1 VKFYPVTLPADSLSG
16 FWAEAGQWL
25 NAGNLILEFMNT
37 NALGPMTVI
46 SLEGEAKSP
55 RETVFRVVWRASIAL
70 LVGLLIF
77 LAWLVRTEG
86 LYEPGSDFG
95 YYIGLTGG
103 LLMLSLL
110 LYPLR
115 KRIAALERLGT
126 MESWFKFHMVA
137 GITGP
142 LLVLFHSTFRTGSLN
157 GAAALYA
164 MLLVA
169 FSGVMGRFIYRH
181 IHRGL
186 YGKKLTLE
194 EASAEVTECADHVR
208 SVYAVQPDIEP
219 RLKAFHDA
227 AFDQSGSS
235 LVRAWRFVTL
245 YWKSRRL
252 AKSVRADAKKAL
264 VKQFKKIGGGRRE
277 VVMNYRL
284 ARDQIDR
291 YLDAIVMAS
300 QLSVWE
306 RLFSFWHIVHIPF
319 LYLLVFSGVV
329 HVVAVHMY

>member
-1 VKFYPVTLPADSLSG
+1 
-16 FWAEAGQWL
+16 
-25 NAGNLILEFMNT
+25 
-37 NALGPMTVI
+37 MTVI
-46 SLEGEAKSP
+46 SMEGEAKSSS
-55 RETVFRVVWRASIAL
+55 EKVFRGAWRLAIAV
-70 LVGLLIF
+70 LVGLLIL
-77 LAWLVRTEG
+77 LAWLVRVGE
-86 LYEPGSDFG
+86 LYEANSDFA
-95 YYIGLTGG
+95 YYIGLIGG

-115 KRIAALERLGT
+115 KRIRAFERLGA

-137 GITGP
+137 GIVGP

-169 FSGVMGRFIYRH
+169 FSGVIGRFIYRH
-181 IHRGL
+181 IHRGM

-194 EASAEVTECADHVR
+194 EVSTEMAECSFHVS
-208 SVYAVQPDIEP
+208 SVYALQPDIEP

-227 AFDQSGSS
+227 AFDQGGAWPS
-235 LVRAWRFVTL
+235 RAWRFITL
-245 YWKSRRL
+245 RWRSQRL
-252 AKSVRADAKKAL
+252 AKQVRRDAKMAL
-264 VKQFKKIGGGRRE
+264 RRQFKKQGGGRRE
-277 VVMNYRL
+277 VIINYRL

-291 YLDAIVMAS
+291 YLDSVVMAS
-300 QLSVWE
+300 QLTTWE
-306 RLFSFWHIVHIPF
+306 KMFSYWHLIHVPF

>member
-1 VKFYPVTLPADSLSG
+1 
-16 FWAEAGQWL
+16 
-25 NAGNLILEFMNT
+25 MNT

-55 RETVFRVVWRASIAL
+55 SEKVFRGAWRVSIAL

-77 LAWLVRTEG
+77 LAWLVRTGE
-86 LYEPGSDFG
+86 LYDANSDFA
-95 YYIGLTGG
+95 YNIGLIGG

-115 KRIAALERLGT
+115 KRIHALERLGK
-126 MESWFKFHMVA
+126 MESWFRFHMVA

-142 LLVLFHSTFRTGSLN
+142 LLVLFHTTFRTGSLN
-157 GAAALYA
+157 GAMALYA

-169 FSGVMGRFIYRH
+169 CSGVVGRFIYRH

-186 YGKKLTLE
+186 YGNQLTL
-194 EASAEVTECADHVR
+194 AGAAAELKECAENVR
-208 SVYAVQPDIEP
+208 SVFALRPDIEP
-219 RLKAFHDA
+219 RLKAFQDA
-227 AFDQSGSS
+227 AFDLSGPWQS
-235 LVRAWRFVTL
+235 RAWRFVSL
-245 YWKSRRL
+245 RWRSQRL
-252 AKSVRADAKKAL
+252 AKQIRHDAKNAL
-264 VKQFKKIGGGRRE
+264 RKQFRKQGGKRRE
-277 VVMNYRL
+277 VIVNYRL
-284 ARDQIDR
+284 AREQVDR
-291 YLDAIVMAS
+291 YLDSVVKAS

-306 RLFSFWHIVHIPF
+306 KLFSFWHVVHIPF